1 MLLVNPEVIKF
12 MFLTSK
18 YSRRPDLEVCIR
30 KLNIWLRKQGEKK
43 KKKARGK
50 ESSVYL
56 HQLMKQAKE

>member
-18 YSRRPDLEVCIR
+18 YSRRPDLEVCITKYLAQKAR
-30 KLNIWLRKQGEKK
+30 GKK